1 MISGAESTSL
11 PGNLMEH
18 PFVNNLKDKTLE
30 ELQETM
36 SSLTGK
42 LTYAYRTGNGALISQ
57 LTMALESYRSQH
69 SKKMDEIFDK
79 QKLNKTINIQSSNP
93 NEHKN

>member
-1 MISGAESTSL
+1 
-11 PGNLMEH
+11 MEH
-18 PFVNNLKDKTLE
+18 PFVNDLKSKTME

-36 SSLTGK
+36 SSLTSK

-57 LTMALESYRSQH
+57 LTMALESYRNQH
-69 SKKMDEIFDK
+69 RKKMDEIFDK
-79 QKLNKTINIQSSNP
+79 QKLNNTINIQSQANP